1 MSNSAGNWFH
11 VICAEMATN
20 ILFRD
25 GMNVIPYLLHSF
37 QIVGISIPTTTD
49 QSRLFIEKSTIL
61 TILPTSQA
69 EIISASSQLSIPTRC
84 SICNR
89 LITKQ
94 FVRCR
99 YASHL
104 LLHLNS

>member
-1 MSNSAGNWFH
+1 MPNSAGNWFH

-20 ILFRD
+20 VTFRD
-25 GMNVIPYLLHSF
+25 GMNVIPYILHSF
-37 QIVGISIPTTTD
+37 HVVGISIPTTAD
-49 QSRLFIEKSTIL
+49 QSRLFIEKSDIL

-69 EIISASSQLSIPTRC
+69 EIISTSPQLSTPTRC

-99 YASHL
+99 
-104 LLHLNS
+104 